1 MNETDSTAEDAEHPT
16 EAGAESGTPAKGKK
30 SQSVIVAQRVEDV
43 LRLRIDGAMFADIR
57 DFAVQSQWGV
67 SDSMLKKYIQKAD
80 DLLKERTE
88 KSRGKATR
96 MHVARR
102 EGVFARAL
110 SAGDLRTALA
120 ALDSTAKLQ
129 GLFEDRR
136 DLEKQLAE
144 LIARLSASEG
154 AARADVPR

>member
-1 MNETDSTAEDAEHPT
+1 MNETDPTAEDSHTPT
-16 EAGAESGTPAKGKK
+16 DTGAESGTPAKGKK

-96 MHVARR
+96 MHIARR

-110 SAGDLRTALA
+110 STGDLRTALA
-120 ALDSTAKLQ
+120 ALDNTAKLQ

-136 DLEKQLAE
+136 DLERQLAE
-144 LIARLSASEG
+144 LLARLSESEG
-154 AARADVPR
+154 AARAAVPR